1 MKKLKINEYKGSF
14 FEVLQITENSQIA
27 VMTIKPGGDSGAD
40 GKHKGDQIVYI
51 IEGEGKIKIPEEEI
65 ELIAGELAIIP
76 EKTDHL
82 VINTGKSDLFFLT
95 IYAPAEY

>member
-1 MKKLKINEYKGSF
+1 MKKLKINEFKGSF
-14 FEVLQITENSQIA
+14 FEILQTTKKSQIA

-40 GKHKGDQIVYI
+40 GKHNGDQIVYV
-51 IEGEGKIKIPEEEI
+51 IEGEGKIKLPEEE
-65 ELIAGELAIIP
+65 LKLSKGELAIIP

-95 IYAPAEY
+95 IYAPPEY